1 MEYKIGYLGPRGT
14 FTQQAAEQLMPK
26 NRQLIPYPSIADV
39 LLAADEG
46 KIDAAVVP
54 IENSI
59 EGSVNL
65 TVDFL
70 ANQVELYIAKEVVV
84 PVSHSLL
91 VNHGVHLDQIQTVMS
106 HPQAIAQCRH
116 YLREFLPNAQTEHLQ
131 STAKA
136 AEYIHE
142 NKDRDKAAIGTVLAA
157 DIYDLTILA
166 ANIQDRTNNNT
177 RFVLVTKKW
186 KELLEYVRSDN
197 EPWKT
202 SILVTLGKD
211 YPGALYEVLRSF
223 AEESIDL
230 TKIESRPTKKQ
241 LGSYHFFIDLHGH
254 IDDEKVQKALA
265 HVKKTGSTV
274 QFLGSY
280 QLLTFTP
287 LKKSGS

>member
-1 MEYKIGYLGPRGT
+1 MEYKIGYLGPKGT
-14 FTQQAAEQLMPK
+14 FTQQAAEQLMPD
-26 NRQLIPYPSIADV
+26 NHQMIPYPSIADV
-39 LLAADEG
+39 LIAADEG
-46 KIDAAVVP
+46 EVDAAVVP

-70 ANQVELYIAKEVVV
+70 AHQVELYIVKEVVV

-91 VNHGVHLDQIQTVMS
+91 VNKGVALHDVEVVAS
-106 HPQAIAQCRH
+106 HPQAIAQCRQF
-116 YLREFLPNAQTEHLQ
+116 LREFVPSAITETVH

-136 AEYIHE
+136 AEMIHE
-142 NKDRDKAAIGTVLAA
+142 SKSTKMAAIGTVLAA
-157 DIYDLTILA
+157 EIYDLNILA

-177 RFVLVTKKW
+177 RFVLVTKKRD
-186 KELLEYVRSDN
+186 ELVEYVSTPH

-223 AEESIDL
+223 AEEEIDL

-241 LGSYHFFIDLHGH
+241 LGSYHFFIDLQGH
-254 IDDEKVQKALA
+254 IDDPSVQRALA
-265 HVKKTGSTV
+265 HVKKTGSTL
-274 QFLGSY
+274 QYLGSY
-280 QLLTFTP
+280 QLLTFVP
-287 LKKSGS
+287 AKKSS